1 MTKLLIALRAF
12 LGLCCATL
20 LLLALSY
27 PDSLM
32 PPDPSKEFFT
42 QGGIYHYRGFLWLI
56 PFLALEF
63 VSVLGPKRNF
73 VWFFSILTPLIVG
86 LLAWPLIQA
95 YRPELLF
102 PTFSYEDGKLSM
114 GLGYLAIILL
124 ASVFSRL
131 LLLRYFFAESK
142 EPYEDN
148 DVGLVELNIDEAKTV
163 REIVAENM
171 QSQPKFLFGE
181 ADHGLVARFYARA
194 RTLLQMRRMR
204 QLALLVLAALGVAW
218 FFISPHF
225 LMNSQKAQA
234 RDWQRMYESTRDADG
249 QLRATHAAVH
259 AGYRILDL
267 ISQKEALAGMTVAQA
282 EAFLQLGNVDAE
294 YKQILRDES
303 DLVMNSA
310 EDIFASRTRF
320 LTISDGTR
328 RVVLYV
334 RLNADGDRINICE
347 IQDDGWNAV
356 TDYHRRRLGAD
367 WRSNVI
373 SR

>member
-1 MTKLLIALRAF
+1 MSKLLIALRAL
-12 LGLCCATL
+12 LGLCCASL

-32 PPDPSKEFFT
+32 APDPSKEFFT
-42 QGGIYHYRGFLWLI
+42 QGGIYQYREFLWII
-56 PFLALEF
+56 PFLALEL
-63 VSVLGPKRNF
+63 VCVMGPRRNL
-73 VWFFSILTPLIVG
+73 VWFTSILTPLVVG
-86 LLAWPLIQA
+86 LLAWPLIEA

-102 PTFSYEDGKLSM
+102 PTFTYEDGKLSM
-114 GLGYLAIILL
+114 GLAYMGAILL
-124 ASVFSRL
+124 ASIFFRL
-131 LLLRYFFAESK
+131 LLLHYFFAESK
-142 EPYEDN
+142 DPYDDN
-148 DVGLVELNIDEAKTV
+148 DIGVVELNIDEAKTV
-163 REIVAENM
+163 REIVSENM
-171 QSQPKFLFGE
+171 EVKPKFLFGE

-194 RTLLQMRRMR
+194 RTLLQMKRLR
-204 QLALLVLAALGVAW
+204 QALLLVLLALGAAW
-218 FFISPHF
+218 FFISPAF
-225 LMNSQKAQA
+225 LMSPEKAEA
-234 RDWQRMYESTRDADG
+234 RDWQKMYECTRGADG
-249 QLRATHAAVH
+249 KLRATHAAVH
-259 AGYRILDL
+259 AGYRILDAL
-267 ISQKEALAGMTVAQA
+267 SQKEALAGMTVAQA
-282 EAFLQLGNVDAE
+282 EQFLQLAGVDEE

-334 RLNADGDRINICE
+334 RMNADGDRINICE